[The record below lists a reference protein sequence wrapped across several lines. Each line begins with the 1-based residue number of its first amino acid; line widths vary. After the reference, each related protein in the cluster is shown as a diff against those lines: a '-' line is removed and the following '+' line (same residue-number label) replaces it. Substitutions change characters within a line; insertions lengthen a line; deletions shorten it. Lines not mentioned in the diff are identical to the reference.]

1 MDPLTEAQKKLMPEM
16 TELLKRRYQIL
27 LTIKLE
33 EPIGRRTL
41 CELAGAT
48 EREIRKETDLLRNQ
62 QLIETRTAGMVVS
75 EQGLAVLDA
84 LKEFM
89 REVSGLAAME
99 KQLKSILGISKV
111 LILPQDSDDIPAV
124 KANIGKEAARLL
136 ESFFTQNKKIAVT
149 GGSTMA
155 AISKE
160 LSTEKKDSSLQFIAA
175 RGGLGE
181 DVLHQANTIASS
193 FAEKTG
199 GSVKTLYLPDHLSA
213 EAFEMM
219 MREPVIK
226 EMMDLY
232 DQTDVVVHGIGNAEE
247 IALQRKSSL
256 EEVERIRSGGAISEA
271 FGYYFDKEGKV
282 VYRIR
287 TAGIQ
292 LEQVQKARAILA
304 VAGGRSK
311 AKAILSYFNIAAKQT
326 VLITDEGAARKIIE
340 LTQKQEEI

>member
-1 MDPLTEAQKKLMPEM
+1 MDPLTEAKKKLMPEM
-16 TELLKRRYQIL
+16 TDLLKKRYQIL
-27 LTIKLE
+27 QTIQME

-41 CELAGAT
+41 SELAGMT
-48 EREIRKETDLLRNQ
+48 ERDIRKETDLLRSQ
-62 QLIETRTAGMVVS
+62 QLIEAKTAGMAIS
-75 EQGLAVLDA
+75 PQGLEVLEA

-89 REVSGLAAME
+89 REMSGLSNME
-99 KQLKSILGISKV
+99 KQLKVILGISQV

-124 KANIGKEAARLL
+124 KTKIGKEAARLL
-136 ESFFTQNKKIAVT
+136 EMKFPLHKKIAVT

-160 LSTEKKDSSLQFIAA
+160 ISSEKRDRSLQFIAA

-181 DVLHQANTIASS
+181 DVLHQANTIASL

-199 GSVKTLYLPDHLSA
+199 GAVKTLYLPDHLSA
-213 EAFEMM
+213 EAYEMM

-226 EMMDLY
+226 EMMELY
-232 DQTDVVVHGIGNAEE
+232 DETDVVVHGIGNAEE
-247 IALQRKSSL
+247 IALHRKSSP
-256 EEVERIRSGGAISEA
+256 EEVEMIRSGGAVSEA
-271 FGYYFDKEGKV
+271 FGYYFDNEGNV

-292 LEQVQKARAILA
+292 MEQVQKARAILA

-311 AKAILSYFNIAAKQT
+311 AKAILSYFNIAPRQT

-340 LTQKQEEI
+340 LTTKQEEF